1 MSSTPRLTDRKRE
14 AIMQAAIQQFR
25 EFGFEASSMD
35 KIAAKAEVSKRTVY
49 NHFPSK
55 EDLFAAIL
63 LQMWQSS
70 VADENV
76 QYRSAIGLRQ
86 QLLEL
91 LQQKMRMLSD
101 TNFIDLARVAIAATI
116 HSPDRAQAMVAKLSE
131 REEGIIS
138 WIRAAQADGKLKPV
152 DASFAAH
159 LLEGQ
164 LKSFVFWPQI
174 TMGKPALDEAAQQ
187 MVLNTTVDMFLQY
200 FAMPNSVSAA

>member
-1 MSSTPRLTDRKRE
+1 MPSTPRLTDRKRE
-14 AIMQAAIQQFR
+14 AILQAAIQQFR

-55 EDLFAAIL
+55 DDLFAAIL
-63 LQMWQSS
+63 LQMWHSS

-76 QYRSAIGLRQ
+76 QYRPAIGLRH
-86 QLLEL
+86 QLFDLM
-91 LQQKMRMLSD
+91 QQKMRMLSD

-116 HSPDRAQAMVAKLSE
+116 HSPDRAQAMVAKLSA
-131 REEGIIS
+131 REEGIVS

-152 DASFAAH
+152 DASFAAQ

-174 TMGKPALDEAAQQ
+174 TMGKPALDETAQQ
-187 MVLNTTVDMFLQY
+187 MVLNTIVDMFLQY

>member
-14 AIMQAAIQQFR
+14 AILQAAIQQFR

-55 EDLFAAIL
+55 DDLFAAIL

-70 VADENV
+70 VASENF

-86 QLLEL
+86 QLFDLM
-91 LQQKMRMLSD
+91 QQKMRMLSD

-116 HSPDRAQAMVAKLSE
+116 HSPDRAQAMVAKLSA
-131 REEGIIS
+131 REEGMIS

-152 DASFAAH
+152 DASFAAQ

-174 TMGKPALDEAAQQ
+174 TMGKPAPDEATQL
-187 MVLNTTVDMFLQY
+187 MLINTIVDMFLQY
-200 FAMPNSVSAA
+200 FSLAN